1 MPHETSIVGL
11 FCPAQAPS
19 YSFLAMFHSRFRNCS
34 HLCEYITSDHPDHY
48 YHFKRIQPFLG
59 VDFAK
64 DFYQEPA
71 KCRKKDRFRWYFG
84 RRIYQRFV
92 RLCISQQSY
101 EHALPSIQ
109 SPIPYQ
115 PYTSATVAV
124 GDAVEIE
131 GVVGAIHS

>member
-19 YSFLAMFHSRFRNCS
+19 YSFLAMFHSRFRNCC

-48 YHFKRIQPFLG
+48 YHFERIQPFLG

-71 KCRKKDRFRWYFG
+71 KCQKKTDFAGILAEEFING
-84 RRIYQRFV
+84 LSAFV
-92 RLCISQQSY
+92 FHNNPMNMHFPLFNHLSLTNRT
-101 EHALPSIQ
+101 PR
-109 SPIPYQ
+109 PPWR
-115 PYTSATVAV
+115 
-124 GDAVEIE
+124 
-131 GVVGAIHS
+131 